1 MKSGIKKEFFKYIS
15 SNVMGMIGLS
25 CYILADTYF
34 IAAKMGS
41 QGLTSLNLAISIYSF
56 IHGLG
61 LMIGIGAATRFGIYR
76 SQSKEKEADEIFTSA
91 VFLGVIAGIIFLLVG
106 VFGAKHLAFLLG
118 ARGEILPMTTI
129 YLRTILCFAP
139 CFLLNNIF
147 LAFVRNDKAPQL
159 AMAGMLFGSLA
170 NIVMDYIFI
179 FPLNMGMFGAA
190 FATGTAPVVSMIV
203 LLIHKMK
210 KKNHFHFCKVLVPVK
225 QMIYFCSLG
234 VSALINEISS
244 GIVLIVFNLLILKF
258 EGDLGVAAY
267 GVVANL
273 ALVAV
278 SIFTGISQGAQPM
291 ISRYYGKE
299 DTKGAWKVYQYGII
313 VSVCFGVFLFLSVL
327 FFAPQLV
334 QIFNSEQNPN
344 LARMAEEGLRLY
356 FIGFLFVG
364 VNIITAS
371 YLAAIEQAAKSFR
384 ISIFRGMIGILIFAL
399 GLSALFQMKGI
410 WIAFPCT
417 EAAALFQAWKC
428 IRKEKSC

>member
-1 MKSGIKKEFFKYIS
+1 MQSGIKKEFFKYIS
-15 SNVMGMIGLS
+15 SNIMGMIGLS

-56 IHGLG
+56 INGLG

-76 SQSKEKEADEIFTSA
+76 SQSRQKEADETFTSA
-91 VFLGVIAGIIFLLVG
+91 VFLGGFFGILLLAIGVI
-106 VFGAKHLAFLLG
+106 GAEKLSFLLG
-118 ARGEILPMTTI
+118 ARGEILPMTTV
-129 YLRTILCFAP
+129 YLRTILCFSP

-159 AMAGMLFGSLA
+159 AMAGMLLGSLT

-179 FPLNMGMFGAA
+179 FPLDLGMFGAA

-203 LLIHKMK
+203 LLLHRIK
-210 KKNHFHFCKVLVPVK
+210 KRNHFHFSRVLVPVK
-225 QMIYFCSLG
+225 QMIHFCSLG

-244 GIVLIVFNLLILKF
+244 GIVLIVFNLLILQL
-258 EGDLGVAAY
+258 EGDMGVAAY
-267 GVVANL
+267 GIVANL

-291 ISRYYGKE
+291 ISRFYGKKDRE
-299 DTKGAWKVYQYGII
+299 GARKVCRYGII
-313 VSVCFGVFLFLSVL
+313 VSLCFGILLFLCVL
-327 FFAPQLV
+327 FFTPQLV
-334 QIFNSEQNPN
+334 QVFNSEHDPA
-344 LARMAEEGLRLY
+344 LAKMAEEGLRLY

-364 VNIITAS
+364 VNIITAA
-371 YLAAIEQAAKSFR
+371 YLAAIEEAAKSFQ
-384 ISIFRGMIGILIFAL
+384 ISVFRGMIGILIFAL
-399 GLSALFQMKGI
+399 GLSAVFHMKGI

-417 EAAALFQAWKC
+417 EAAALVLSWRC
-428 IRKEKSC
+428 IRKEKA